1 VNVRFP
7 WAVYTKHTDFDLK
20 NVTGNRYRSNAEIMS
35 RVDFGQFKEIVESAR
50 MAVILLQTKLPLS
63 SDLILAHK

>member
-35 RVDFGQFKEIVESAR
+35 RVDFGQFKEIVESTR

>member
-1 VNVRFP
+1 
-7 WAVYTKHTDFDLK
+7 
-20 NVTGNRYRSNAEIMS
+20 MS

>member
-1 VNVRFP
+1 MNVRVP